1 MRAQSFEKLVAERA
15 NKQVQ
20 EKISAFRDA
29 VKKALSALGGKD
41 LYDPC
46 LNPSIR
52 SDGKIALGL
61 ASDYETAGWPTILWE
76 QEEELV
82 KNQLLATLDVMQKA
96 LIDASAERDPNE
108 AKPIGGRGATGD
120 ES

>member
-1 MRAQSFEKLVAERA
+1 MRAQSFEKLVTERA

-41 LYDPC
+41 LYD
-46 LNPSIR
+46 NPSIR
-52 SDGKIALGL
+52 PDGKIALGL